1 MAVMTKKTASKPAI
15 KPLFAPVL
23 AALGH
28 QPAMAIAACAMTLT
42 TGNEV
47 QLTPAGS
54 FRGMDGRPKDAEHWY
69 IDAEIAQALIAAA
82 DARRTS
88 YVTDYDHQTLRA
100 EKNGQPAPAA
110 GWFKK
115 LEWREGV
122 GLFAID
128 VDWTERARTMIAAG
142 EYKYISPV
150 FLYEKVT
157 GKITALYMAAITNN
171 PAIDGMDE
179 VLLAAA
185 SRQFASPQT
194 ASLSKEIPSMEE
206 LLEQLRWLLNLP
218 VGATAED
225 ILAQLEKL
233 TKAVKEA
240 VPDQAAAAN
249 FDLLGHL
256 ESQRQAMASLS
267 AQMPDPAKY
276 VPIAVMQDMQ
286 TQIVALSSQLNADK
300 VDDLVK
306 TALDE
311 GKLLPSQ
318 ETWAQNLGKSN
329 FAALTAYLDTAQ
341 PIAVLTGTQTHG
353 NPPKQAQTGAVTEN
367 QAALC
372 RAMGISEEDFLKTR
386 QGDPQV

>member
-1 MAVMTKKTASKPAI
+1 MAVMTKTTASSRPETPAI
-15 KPLFAPVL
+15 QYAV
-23 AALGH
+23 
-28 QPAMAIAACAMTLT
+28 AACSIALT
-42 TGNEV
+42 EGNEV
-47 QLTPAGS
+47 QLTPAGA
-54 FRGMDGRPKDAEHWY
+54 FRSMDVRPKDAAHWY
-69 IDAEIAQALIAAA
+69 IDAAVAASLIAAA
-82 DARRTS
+82 DARQTS

-122 GLFAID
+122 GLFALD
-128 VDWTERARTMIAAG
+128 VEWTERARTMIAAG

-150 FLYEKVT
+150 FGYEKVT

-185 SRQFASPQT
+185 SRQFSSPQI
-194 ASLSKEIPSMEE
+194 ASLSQEAQSMNKE

-218 VGATAED
+218 VGSTAED
-225 ILAQLEKL
+225 ILAQLQKL
-233 TKAVKEA
+233 TEAVKEA
-240 VPDQAAAAN
+240 VPDQAAAAS

-256 ESQRQAMASLS
+256 TAQRAAIASLS
-267 AQMPDPAKY
+267 AATPDPAKY
-276 VPIAVMQDMQ
+276 VPIGVMQDLQ
-286 TQIVALSSQLNADK
+286 TQVAALNAQVNAGR

-318 ETWAQNLGKSN
+318 EAWARDLGKSN
-329 FAALTAYLDTAQ
+329 IAALSAYLDTAQ
-341 PIAVLTGTQTHG
+341 PLAVLTGTQT
-353 NPPKQAQTGAVTEN
+353 NSTPPEQTQTGTLTKN

-372 RAMGISEEDFLKTR
+372 RAMGISAEDFLKNL
-386 QGDPQV
+386 QGEPQA

>member
-1 MAVMTKKTASKPAI
+1 MAAMTKKTTSSRPATPAI
-15 KPLFAPVL
+15 QYAV
-23 AALGH
+23 
-28 QPAMAIAACAMTLT
+28 AACSIALT
-42 TGNEV
+42 EGNEV
-47 QLTPAGS
+47 QLTPAGA
-54 FRGMDGRPKDAEHWY
+54 FRSMDVRPKDAAHWY
-69 IDAEIAQALIAAA
+69 IDAAVAASLITAA
-82 DARRTS
+82 DARQTS

-122 GLFAID
+122 GLFALD
-128 VDWTERARTMIAAG
+128 VEWTERARTMIAAG

-150 FLYEKVT
+150 FGYEKVT

-185 SRQFASPQT
+185 SRQFTSPQI
-194 ASLSKEIPSMEE
+194 ASLSQETPSMDE

-240 VPDQAAAAN
+240 VPDQAAAAS

-256 ESQRQAMASLS
+256 TTQHTTIASLS
-267 AQMPDPAKY
+267 AATPDPAKY
-276 VPIAVMQDMQ
+276 VPVSVMQDLQ
-286 TQIVALSSQLNADK
+286 TQVAALNAQVNAGR

-306 TALDE
+306 DALEE

-318 ETWAQNLGKSN
+318 EAWARDLGKSN
-329 FAALTAYLDTAQ
+329 FAALSAYLDTAQ
-341 PIAVLTGTQTHG
+341 PLAVLSGTQTKG
-353 NPPKQAQTGAVTEN
+353 TPPEQSKTGTLSEN

-372 RAMGISEEDFLKTR
+372 RAMGISAEEFLKT
-386 QGDPQV
+386 QQESQA